1 MTEENQGQE
10 IHYHAAVMHSRL
22 QDGITRSE
30 DNIKDPNI
38 KYGPG
43 VCYFQP
49 AYRGKSSIDSAKF
62 AEYLRTVGSGEN
74 VQADT
79 IITNPLDVK
88 YQDRVLPGCDE
99 GGPEN
104 DMANELINE
113 IMTAT
118 ANWTGRRVFPVSM
131 PWTIVHEYQHQTYPH
146 SHAPA
151 SKEIKEGVDWY
162 ACVYWAKVPSNSG
175 LLELYPL
182 GFHGDAPTTI
192 HVAPKE
198 GDYFIFPA
206 RLVHGVRQNAN
217 EDELRISF
225 SFNMKAVDMDI
236 EIPDAHE
243 L

>member
-22 QDGITRSE
+22 QEGITTTE
-30 DNIKDPNI
+30 DNIQDPNI

-43 VCYFQP
+43 VCFFMP

-62 AEYLRTVGSGEN
+62 AEYLRTVSSGEN
-74 VQADT
+74 MNPDFVV
-79 IITNPLDVK
+79 TNPLDVK
-88 YQDRVLPGCDE
+88 YQDRYLPGSSE

-104 DMANELINE
+104 DMAAELINE

-118 ANWTGRRVFPVSM
+118 ANWTGRRVFPASL
-131 PWTIVHEYQHQTYPH
+131 PWTIAHGYQHQTYPH
-146 SHAPA
+146 SHTPDPRD
-151 SKEIKEGVDWY
+151 IKPGIDWY

-182 GFHGDAPTTI
+182 GMEGTSPATV

-198 GDYFIFPA
+198 GDFFIFPA
-206 RLVHGVRQNAN
+206 NLMHGVRQNAN
-217 EDELRISF
+217 KDELRISF
-225 SFNMKAVDMDI
+225 SFNMKTVDPAIDI
-236 EIPDAHE
+236 PGSHE
-243 L
+243 V

>member
-10 IHYHAAVMHSRL
+10 IHYHAAVMKPMMEG
-22 QDGITRSE
+22 GITRTE
-30 DNIKDPNI
+30 DNILDPNI
-38 KYGPG
+38 KYGAG
-43 VCYFQP
+43 VCFFLP

-62 AEYLRTVGSGEN
+62 AEYLRTVSSGEN
-74 VQADT
+74 MNPDFNV
-79 IITNPLDVK
+79 TNPLDVK
-88 YQDRVLPGCDE
+88 YQDRYLPGDRE

-104 DMANELINE
+104 DMASELINE

-118 ANWTGRRVFPVSM
+118 ANWTGRRVFPASL
-131 PWTIVHEYQHQTYPH
+131 PWTIAHGYQHQTYPH
-146 SHAPA
+146 SHAPHA
-151 SKEIKEGVDWY
+151 KDLKQGVDWY

-182 GFHGDAPTTI
+182 GMEGAAPVTI

-198 GDYFIFPA
+198 GDFFIFPA
-206 RLVHGVRQNAN
+206 NLMHGVRQNAN

-225 SFNMKAVDMDI
+225 SFNMKTIDMDS
-236 EIPDAHE
+236 EIPDSNE